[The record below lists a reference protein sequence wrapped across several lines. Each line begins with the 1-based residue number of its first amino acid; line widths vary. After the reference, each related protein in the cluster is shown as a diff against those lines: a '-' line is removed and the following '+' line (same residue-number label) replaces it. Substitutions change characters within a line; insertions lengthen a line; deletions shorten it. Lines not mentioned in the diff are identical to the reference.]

1 MPQRMFLLM
10 MPVAALLAGS
20 PLPVQAAPTRRPVVK
35 QQTTARL
42 PMLRTWEPS
51 LSAAMNEALKEYNV
65 SGEPAAMARACVTA
79 AMDAAEKWQRAR
91 TAYLE
96 AAGQAAGV
104 KSERVAELKQEGER
118 NLEAD
123 LRALAAGAAW
133 FSDARCN
140 SLGIATV
147 AREEAAAP
155 GVGDVPLP
163 VLKLLQ
169 SASQSTQEYA
179 AAAESA
185 VAVCTALIQAEN
197 QALLRMYPTF
207 EEPFPGPEPVTGL
220 LWEATPS
227 LKEQAPKLIS
237 LWQAEVKAWEEYCE
251 TMRNLLAPGCLMF
264 TGSLS
269 YMDRLTLKLIANRE
283 AFFAVLIPPPPAE
296 PIAEEAAPAGDEEP
310 AAQDMTPEQLRRASE
325 ADDPNAQWELGER
338 LLNGRDG
345 FKKNTKEAVK
355 WLEKSAKQGHCMAAF
370 RLSECYRNGIGI
382 AKDVKKADYWLEQS
396 GDDMEAQGCEGQGG
410 EQ

>member
-1 MPQRMFLLM
+1 MPQKMLLLM
-10 MPVAALLAGS
+10 MPALALLAGA
-20 PLPVQAAPTRRPVVK
+20 PLPVQAAPTRRPAAK

-42 PMLRTWEPS
+42 PMLRTWEKR
-51 LSAAMNEALKEYNV
+51 LTVAMDEALKENG
-65 SGEPAAMARACVTA
+65 SEGEPADMARKCVVDA
-79 AMDAAEKWQRAR
+79 VAAAEKWQRAR

-96 AAGQAAGV
+96 AAIQAAGG
-104 KSERVAELKQEGER
+104 KSERLPELKQEGER

-123 LRALAAGAAW
+123 MRALAAGAAW
-133 FSDARCN
+133 YPDARCKE
-140 SLGIATV
+140 LGIAEED
-147 AREEAAAP
+147 REEAATP
-155 GVGDVPLP
+155 GVGDVPPP
-163 VLKLLQ
+163 VIKLLQ
-169 SASQSTQEYA
+169 CGSNSTQEYA
-179 AAAESA
+179 LAAESA
-185 VAVCTALIQAEN
+185 AAVCTAMIKAEN
-197 QALLRMYPTF
+197 DALLKMYPTS

-220 LWEATPS
+220 LWEAVPE
-227 LKEQAPKLIS
+227 LKAQAPKLIS

-283 AFFAVLIPPPPAE
+283 AFLAVLIPPPPAE
-296 PIAEEAAPAGDEEP
+296 PIAEEAEPAGDEEP